1 MAAACAITAG
11 WIRTFGQVTAVVTGS
26 ARRIGREIALELARR
41 GAHVMVHSRGDRASA
56 DETAAQVRSLGV
68 RAEVCLADLTTE
80 EGARQLMEA
89 AGEALGGIDILVN
102 SAAIRRAVPFADL
115 DLKEWREIMAIILDG
130 TYLCCREAVKAFG
143 DGNGRIVNVAARQSL
158 EPRLGKFTTA
168 YTASKAGVAALT
180 QALAAEVAPR
190 ILVNAVAPSI
200 IDTPANRAAMP
211 DADFSQW
218 PKVDDIAASI
228 VFLASTAN
236 RLGSGAI
243 TPIYGAA

>member
-1 MAAACAITAG
+1 MDFSNQT
-11 WIRTFGQVTAVVTGS
+11 VVVTGGTGALGAAVVNALLKAG
-26 ARRIGREIALELARR
+26 ARCVIPYINENEAKALQ
-41 GAHVMVHSRGDRASA
+41 SNDRLSLVPCDLS
-56 DETAAQVRSLGV
+56 DEAQVAALYAGAGKLSASIHIAGGF
-68 RAEVCLADLTTE
+68 AFAPIGESDKEV
-80 EGARQLMEA
+80 LMKM
-89 AGEALGGIDILVN
+89 LNMNLV
-102 SAAIRRAVPFADL
+102 S
-115 DLKEWREIMAIILDG
+115 
-130 TYLCCREAVKAFG
+130 TYLCCREAIKAFG
-143 DGNGRIVNVAARQSL
+143 DGSGRIVNVAARQSL

-218 PKVDDIAASI
+218 PKAEQIAASI

-236 RLGSGAI
+236 QLGSGAI
-243 TPIYGAA
+243 APIYGAA